1 MKDLTIHVLFRFSKK
16 TGNIDMTM
24 TSLGSAQMKLWA
36 LSNTPKTKG
45 TAIIEQETGN
55 VVFLAIGTK
64 DGFPKV
70 KENIGSCEK
79 IGIPI
84 EFVQSI
90 EDDRFQEVK
99 I

>member
-36 LSNTPKTKG
+36 LKNTTSSKG
-45 TAIIEQETGN
+45 TMIIEQETGE
-55 VVFLAIGTK
+55 VVFLAVGKK

-70 KENIGSCEK
+70 KENVGYCEK
-79 IGIPI
+79 FGIPY
-84 EFVQSI
+84 EMVASI
-90 EDDRFQEVK
+90 EDDRF
-99 I
+99 